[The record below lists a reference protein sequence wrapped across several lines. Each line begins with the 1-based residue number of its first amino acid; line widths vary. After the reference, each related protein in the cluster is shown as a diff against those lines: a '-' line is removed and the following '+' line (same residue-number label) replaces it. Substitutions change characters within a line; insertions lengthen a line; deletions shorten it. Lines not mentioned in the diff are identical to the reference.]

1 MKYIINHRYKI
12 IHSLKVTIGSI
23 LSICERGRSKDL
35 NSKLDLLTKLLPEL
49 KTMMAPPFGEKM
61 NGYLKKLH
69 SDIDEFLLLP
79 DDLEKR
85 GNKIIQAIK
94 SLLQE
99 IDPFHF
105 TEDETPNIRRSEIVE
120 LTQNLQIYLQ
130 RNILDLQGKA
140 TSLIDEKATIKE
152 IINELI
158 LISLESFDEKEK
170 QTIEEL
176 FAIHLVYQS
185 ETNLLHAGLLLKQ
198 AIQVET
204 AFKTRK
210 KNKK

>member
-1 MKYIINHRYKI
+1 MKYIIDYRYKT
-12 IHSLKVTIGSI
+12 IHSLKVTISSI

-35 NSKLDLLTKLLPEL
+35 NSKLDFLTKLLPEL
-49 KTMMAPPFGEKM
+49 KTITAPPFTEKM

-69 SDIDEFLLLP
+69 SDIEEFLLLP
-79 DDLEKR
+79 EDLEKR
-85 GNKIIQAIK
+85 GNKIIQSIK
-94 SLLQE
+94 PLLHE

-152 IINELI
+152 ILSEMV
-158 LISLESFDEKEK
+158 LISLESFEEKEK
-170 QTIEEL
+170 KTIEEL
-176 FAIHLVYQS
+176 FAIHLIYNS
-185 ETNLLHAGLLLKQ
+185 ETTLSHAQLLLTQ
-198 AIQVET
+198 AILVEST
-204 AFKTRK
+204 FKNRK
-210 KNKK
+210 KNRK